1 MSMSET
7 PRGERVHIA
16 FFGRR
21 NAGKSSLLNAV
32 TGQNLSV
39 VSNVKGTTTDPVYKA
54 MELLPIGP
62 VVVIDTP
69 GIDDVGELGELRVK
83 KAKEVLKKTDIAIV
97 VVENELGDFENKLL
111 DDIKNRNL
119 PYIIV
124 YTKSDI
130 YGDRVLGENEI
141 AVSSVEN
148 KGINELKEMIGKFNV
163 NKNEKTLIS
172 HMLDKGDIVVLVV
185 PIDKSA
191 PKGRLI
197 LPQQQVIR
205 DCLDCGA
212 VALVCKDTE
221 LRDIIDKFSDNIK
234 LVVTDSQIFP
244 FVDKVTPENI
254 LMTSFSVLFARYKGN
269 IGQAVRGAKKLN
281 EINDSSRI
289 LISEGCTHHRQCGD
303 IGTEKLPN
311 LVRKFTGSNPSFE
324 FTSGT
329 EFPEN
334 LSDYDLVIHC
344 GGCMINEKEMANR
357 LRVAEGQGI
366 PMTNYGTAIA
376 YMTGILERSLKPFNV
391 LSGEVYL

>member
-1 MSMSET
+1 MSMNET

-221 LRDIIDKFSDNIK
+221 LRDIIDKFSDSIK

-344 GGCMINEKEMANR
+344 GGCMLNEKEMANR
-357 LRVAEGQGI
+357 LRVADGQGI

-376 YMTGILERSLKPFNV
+376 YMTGILERSLKPFKV

>member
-1 MSMSET
+1 MSMNET

-344 GGCMINEKEMANR
+344 GGCMLNEKEMANR
-357 LRVAEGQGI
+357 LRVAEGQDI

-376 YMTGILERSLKPFNV
+376 YMTGILERSLKPFKV

>member
-344 GGCMINEKEMANR
+344 GGCMLNEKEMANR
-357 LRVAEGQGI
+357 LRVAEGQDI

-376 YMTGILERSLKPFNV
+376 YMTGILERSLKPFKV

>member
-357 LRVAEGQGI
+357 LRVAEGQDI

>member
-1 MSMSET
+1 MSMNET
-7 PRGERVHIA
+7 PRSERVHIA

-344 GGCMINEKEMANR
+344 GGCMLNEKEMANR
-357 LRVAEGQGI
+357 LRVAEGQDI

-376 YMTGILERSLKPFNV
+376 YMTGILERSLKPFKV